1 MTSKRDYY
9 EILGLARDA
18 APEQLKK
25 QYRKLAIK
33 YHPDKNPGDKEA
45 EEKFK
50 EASEAY
56 EVLQDERKRQ
66 IYDQYGHQGLEGAGF
81 SGVGGF
87 EDIFSNFGDI
97 FEDLFGF
104 GSGRGGR
111 SRARSGADLRYD
123 LTLDFMD
130 AAFGTETTIDI
141 QKAEICP
148 ACNGDQCEPGTSP
161 ETCRQ
166 CGGRGQVGRTQGFFT
181 VRTTCPVCRGGGRMI
196 ATPCT
201 KCSGAGQVVANKT
214 VAVKIPAGVDNGS
227 RLRLTGEGE
236 SSPNGGPPG
245 DLYVFIHVKPHKM
258 FKRDDT
264 DVVCTV
270 ELSFVQAALGDK
282 ISIPTLEGEET
293 LVIPRGT
300 QYGDALRLKGQG
312 IPSLRGDYRGDQ
324 IIVAEI
330 RTPTGLNKKQEAIL
344 KDFAKLESDKLSTK
358 LKNILKG
365 QTKKTK

>member
-1 MTSKRDYY
+1 MTAKRDYY
-9 EILGLARDA
+9 EILGLGRDA
-18 APEQLKK
+18 TPDQLKK

-33 YHPDKNPGDKEA
+33 YHPDKNPGDKDA

-56 EVLQDERKRQ
+56 EVLQDQRKRQ

-87 EDIFSNFGDI
+87 EDIFSSFGDI

-111 SRARSGADLRYD
+111 AQARRGADLRYD

-141 QKAEICP
+141 QKSEICSV
-148 ACNGDQCEPGTSP
+148 CNGDQCEPGTHP
-161 ETCRQ
+161 ETCRH

-181 VRTTCPVCRGGGRMI
+181 VRTTCPVCRGQGKMI
-196 ATPCT
+196 STPCSN
-201 KCSGAGQVVANKT
+201 CSGAGQTTVDKT
-214 VAVKIPAGVDNGS
+214 VSVKIPGGVDSGS
-227 RLRLTGEGE
+227 RLRLSGEGE
-236 SSPNGGPPG
+236 SSPYGGPPG
-245 DLYVFIHVKPHKM
+245 DLYVFIQVKPHKI
-258 FKRDDT
+258 FKRNDT
-264 DVVCTV
+264 DVFCNV
-270 ELSFVQAALGDK
+270 ELTFIQAALGDK
-282 ISIPTLEGEET
+282 ISIPTLEGQET
-293 LVIPRGT
+293 LEIPKGT
-300 QYGDALRLKGQG
+300 QYGDTFRLKGQG
-312 IPSLRGDYRGDQ
+312 IPSLRGSYRGDQ
-324 IIVAEI
+324 IVVAEI
-330 RTPTGLNKKQEAIL
+330 RTPTGLNKKQETLL

-365 QTKKTK
+365 PAKKAK

>member
-1 MTSKRDYY
+1 
-9 EILGLARDA
+9 
-18 APEQLKK
+18 
-25 QYRKLAIK
+25 
-33 YHPDKNPGDKEA
+33 
-45 EEKFK
+45 
-50 EASEAY
+50 
-56 EVLQDERKRQ
+56 
-66 IYDQYGHQGLEGAGF
+66 
-81 SGVGGF
+81 
-87 EDIFSNFGDI
+87 
-97 FEDLFGF
+97 
-104 GSGRGGR
+104 
-111 SRARSGADLRYD
+111 
-123 LTLDFMD
+123 
-130 AAFGTETTIDI
+130 
-141 QKAEICP
+141 
-148 ACNGDQCEPGTSP
+148 
-161 ETCRQ
+161 
-166 CGGRGQVGRTQGFFT
+166 
-181 VRTTCPVCRGGGRMI
+181 
-196 ATPCT
+196 
-201 KCSGAGQVVANKT
+201 VANKT

-282 ISIPTLEGEET
+282 ISIPTLEGKKT

-365 QTKKTK
+365 QTQKTK